1 MIKFPNSGIVN
12 SALVIMLILSNL
24 ARADNDAQ
32 HRNIES
38 WVTNEFIHSTLSKQ
52 EQINELVWFANAA
65 VPYQGLS
72 IKVVSENITTHEYES
87 NVLAKAF
94 TEITGIHV
102 VHQVTEEDD
111 LVKKMQLQ
119 LETGINL
126 YDAYVNDADFIGTH
140 YRNNKAL
147 AISSMMH
154 GDWQA
159 ITLPTL
165 DIADFIGIDAV
176 KGLDGAIYQLPTQQ
190 FANLYWYR
198 KDWFERPDFQD
209 EFQQFYGYP
218 LGVPQNWAAYEDIAD
233 FFTNRVKHVDG
244 TPVWGHMDYGLYDP
258 SLGWRISDSWLS
270 LAGVNDNHH
279 DHASYKNNSFV
290 GDWGIRIENCHPVGA
305 SVSRGGALNSPAAI
319 YAVEKYIDWLHKY
332 APPEALKQNFS
343 SSSITLAQGNTA
355 QQIFWYTAFVPTLL
369 NKKLIDQ
376 DGNPVWRLAPSPR
389 GKYWQPGMKSGYQD
403 ISGWTFL
410 RSTPSIRVEAAWLYA
425 QFVTSKTVSM
435 SKFLTGFTPIRQSD
449 LESSYLN
456 SRASE
461 WGGLLEFYQSNAR
474 NSWTPTGLSVPDY
487 AFLSSA
493 WWQHIG
499 AALQKHRTVEEA
511 MTDLATEM
519 DERMVTIAEM
529 NDQKCAPKIGK
540 KQSEHYWLNQSHAP
554 WQAKTLNEKPI
565 TLPYQEALMLWQ
577 EY

>member
-1 MIKFPNSGIVN
+1 MTRFSY
-12 SALVIMLILSNL
+12 SAMVLALLLSNPSK
-24 ARADNDAQ
+24 ADDTKL
-32 HRNIES
+32 RLIES
-38 WVTNEFIHSTLSKQ
+38 WVDNEFIHSTLSKQ
-52 EQINELVWFANAA
+52 QQIDELVWLAEATK
-65 VPYQGLS
+65 PYRGLS
-72 IKVVSENITTHEYES
+72 IKVVSENIKTHEYES

-102 VHQVTEEDD
+102 VHEITEEDD

-119 LETGINL
+119 LDTGINL
-126 YDAYVNDADFIGTH
+126 YDSYVNDADFIGTH
-140 YRNNKAL
+140 YRYNKTL
-147 AISSMMH
+147 SISSMMA
-154 GDWQA
+154 DNWKA
-159 ITLPTL
+159 ITLPSI
-165 DIADFIGIDAV
+165 DIDDFIGIDSV
-176 KGLDGAIYQLPTQQ
+176 KGLDDQIYQLPTQQ

-244 TPVWGHMDYGLYDP
+244 EPVWGHMDYGLYDP

-270 LAGVNDNHH
+270 LAGVNDKHQ
-279 DHASYKNNSFV
+279 DHTAYKGTSFV

-369 NKKLIDQ
+369 NKKLLDRE
-376 DGNPVWRLAPSPR
+376 GNPVWRLAPSPR

-410 RSTPSIRVEAAWLYA
+410 RSTPSNRVEAAWLYA

-449 LESSYLN
+449 LNSSYLN

-474 NSWTPTGLSVPDY
+474 KSWTPTGLSVPDY
-487 AFLSSA
+487 ALLSSA

-499 AALQKHRTVEEA
+499 AALQKHRTVKEA
-511 MTDLATEM
+511 MTDLATEI
-519 DERMVTIAEM
+519 DERMATM
-529 NDQKCAPKIGK
+529 SQNSDLKCAPKIRK
-540 KQSEHYWLNQSHAP
+540 KQTDAHWLNPEHSP
-554 WQAKTLNEKPI
+554 WQQKDLEDKPI
-565 TLPYQEALMLWQ
+565 SLPYQEALLLWQ